1 MVALLIPFLTG
12 CDSSSDT
19 ASQPGSETEK
29 AIDSRDTASQP
40 GSEPGK
46 AIDKAS
52 LNIPEEMVLIPAGE
66 FMMGDPSGKGTDRDH
81 PQHKVSV
88 DSFYMGKYEV
98 TFEQYD
104 LFCDDTGRKKPKDQS
119 WGRGN
124 RPVIYVSWYDAVAFC
139 DWLSGWTGDSYR
151 LPTEAEW
158 EYACRA
164 GTTTAYSFGDNKGD
178 LGLYAWYD
186 ASSGHRT
193 HPVGKKRA
201 NPWGLYDMHGNVGEW
216 CQDWYRRDYY
226 KDSPANNPKG
236 PEKTKERIIRSGSW
250 EYSYGWVRSAN
261 RDYAPPHD
269 AYSAVGFRCV
279 RDVALAE

>member
-1 MVALLIPFLTG
+1 MSGTISKTCIVIIAMVALSIPFLTG
-12 CDSSSDT
+12 CD
-19 ASQPGSETEK
+19 K
-29 AIDSRDTASQP
+29 AIDR
-40 GSEPGK
+40 
-46 AIDKAS
+46 AS
-52 LNIPEEMVLIPAGE
+52 LDIPEEMVLIPAGE
-66 FMMGDPSGKGTDRDH
+66 FMMGKPSGKSGDRDH

-119 WGRGN
+119 WGRGSK
-124 RPVIYVSWYDAVAFC
+124 PVVYVSWHDAVAFC
-139 DWLSGWTGDSYR
+139 DWLSAWTGDSYR

-186 ASSGHRT
+186 ANSEART
-193 HPVGKKRA
+193 HPVGEKKA

-216 CQDWYRRDYY
+216 CQDWYARDYY
-226 KDSPANNPKG
+226 KDSPTNNPKG
-236 PEKTKERIIRSGSW
+236 PEETKERVIRNGSW
-250 EYSYGWVRSAN
+250 EYSYGGARSAY
-261 RDYAPPHD
+261 RDYAPPLD
-269 AYSAVGFRCV
+269 TYFSVGFRCV
-279 RDVALAE
+279 RDVAPEE